1 MLFQVA
7 TGAPDGHRKTADKDE
22 QVKNLL
28 FQAVLLYVEG
38 NEEAKQELL
47 GLLAGPEPVQ
57 AAS

>member
-22 QVKNLL
+22 QVRNLL
-28 FQAVLLYVEG
+28 FQAVLLYVED

-47 GLLAGPEPVQ
+47 GLLAGPESVP

>member
-7 TGAPDGHRKTADKDE
+7 TGAPDGHQKLADKNE

-28 FQAVLLYVEG
+28 FQAVLLYVED
-38 NEEAKQELL
+38 NEDAKQELL
-47 GLLAGPEPVQ
+47 GLLAGSESVP

>member
-7 TGAPDGHRKTADKDE
+7 TGAPDGHQKRADKNE

-28 FQAVLLYVEG
+28 FQAVLLYVED
-38 NEEAKQELL
+38 NEDAKQELL
-47 GLLAGPEPVQ
+47 GLLAGPESVP

>member
-7 TGAPDGHRKTADKDE
+7 TGAPDGHRKMADKDE
-22 QVKNLL
+22 QVRNLL
-28 FQAVLLYVEG
+28 FQAVLLYVED

-47 GLLAGPEPVQ
+47 GLLAGPESVP

>member
-22 QVKNLL
+22 QVRNLL
-28 FQAVLLYVEG
+28 FQAVLLYVED

-47 GLLAGPEPVQ
+47 RLLAGPESVP

>member
-7 TGAPDGHRKTADKDE
+7 TGAPDGHRKTVDKDE
-22 QVKNLL
+22 QVRNLL

-47 GLLAGPEPVQ
+47 GLLAGPESVP

>member
-22 QVKNLL
+22 QVRNLL
-28 FQAVLLYVEG
+28 FQAVLLYVES

-47 GLLAGPEPVQ
+47 GLLAGPESVP

>member
-28 FQAVLLYVEG
+28 FRAVLLYVED

-47 GLLAGPEPVQ
+47 GLLAGPESVP

>member
-7 TGAPDGHRKTADKDE
+7 TGAPDGHQKLADKNE

-28 FQAVLLYVEG
+28 FQAVLFYVED
-38 NEEAKQELL
+38 NEDAKQELI
-47 GLLAGPEPVQ
+47 GLLAGSESVP

>member
-22 QVKNLL
+22 QVRNLL
-28 FQAVLLYVEG
+28 FQAVLLYVED

-47 GLLAGPEPVQ
+47 GLLARPESVP

>member
-22 QVKNLL
+22 QVRNLL

-47 GLLAGPEPVQ
+47 GLLAGPESVP